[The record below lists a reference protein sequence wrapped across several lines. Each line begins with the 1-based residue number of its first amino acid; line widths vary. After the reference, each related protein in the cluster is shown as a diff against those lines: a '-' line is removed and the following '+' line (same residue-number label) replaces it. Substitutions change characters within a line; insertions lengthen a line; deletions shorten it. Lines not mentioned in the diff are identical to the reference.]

1 LSYACRFSDSGNV
14 KSIPLDECVG
24 EKLGELGLP
33 VTDAESVSA
42 IAPKPRWWLIFAG
55 LAIVLAG
62 AFLAQLIRTTDGTTV
77 RDIRFSGTN
86 GTVMSAL
93 LYVPR
98 NATAATP
105 APGILAVH
113 GYINSRETQDGFA
126 IEFAR
131 RGYVVLSLDQ
141 TGHGYSQGAAFAN
154 GFGGPDGLRYLR
166 SLPMV
171 DTHQIGLEGHS
182 MGGWTVLAAAA
193 AMPAAY
199 SSMVL
204 EGSSTG
210 PPYAQDG
217 STNWPRNLAIVF
229 SRYDEFSQLM
239 WGVARAQDVA
249 TSGKLQSVFGTRAP
263 VAEQRL
269 YGEIA
274 NGTARKLYQ
283 PSTTHP
289 GDHVSTAAI
298 GDAAEWFAATLHG
311 GTPRPASDQIWYWK
325 EFGTGIGLVGFIMII
340 LGAFDALVRL
350 PVFVSV
356 RAAAV
361 PAADH
366 RDRKWWRVF
375 ALTAGLPALLFF
387 PTFIAVTL
395 LLSPSNWLPQVVT
408 TQITIWALASASLSL
423 LMGRFM
429 PRVVGTHRS
438 GWLKSILLAAATVAA
453 GYASLWL
460 VDQFFHTDFRLWV
473 VAVKLPS
480 LRQWTIAAIYVVPLT
495 LAFLVTVRSLASTTV
510 RSDTSAKRYIAAI
523 LTLTTG
529 FAIMLGV
536 IYGVFFVTG
545 SLVTAFDP
553 LSTVIALQ
561 FVPVLIAVAIIAMF
575 TWQRTG
581 SYRVGGLM
589 TGMLVTLYAVAGTA
603 TQV

>member
-77 RDIRFSGTN
+77 RDIRFTGTN

-217 STNWPRNLAIVF
+217 STTWPRNLAIVF

-366 RDRKWWRVF
+366 RDRKWWPVF

-395 LLSPSNWLPQVVT
+395 LLSPSNWLPQVVS

-429 PRVVGTHRS
+429 PRVAGTHRS
-438 GWLKSILLAAATVAA
+438 DWLKSILLAAATVAA

>member
-1 LSYACRFSDSGNV
+1 MIA
-14 KSIPLDECVG
+14 
-24 EKLGELGLP
+24 GL
-33 VTDAESVSA
+33 DAELAHA

-55 LAIVLAG
+55 LVIVLAG

-77 RDIRFSGTN
+77 RDIRFTGTN

-93 LYVPR
+93 LYVPK
-98 NATAATP
+98 NATPTTP

-166 SLPMV
+166 SLPVV

-210 PPYAQDG
+210 APYAQDG
-217 STNWPRNLAIVF
+217 SPIWPRNLAIVF
-229 SRYDEFSQLM
+229 SRYDEFSKLM

-249 TSGKLQSVFGTRAP
+249 TSSKLQSVFGAHAP
-263 VAEQRL
+263 VAEERL
-269 YGEIA
+269 YGA
-274 NGTARKLYQ
+274 VSNGTARKLYQ

-298 GDAAEWFAATLHG
+298 GHATEWFAATLIG

-361 PAADH
+361 PAAEN
-366 RDRKWWRVF
+366 RDRGWWRVF
-375 ALTAGLPALLFF
+375 ALTTGLPALLLF
-387 PTFIAVTL
+387 PTFIAASL
-395 LLSPSNWLPQVVT
+395 LLSASNWLPQAVT
-408 TQITIWALASASLSL
+408 TQITIWALASAGLGL

-429 PRVVGTHRS
+429 PRVAGTHQS
-438 GWLKSILLAAATVAA
+438 DWLKSILLAAATVAA
-453 GYASLWL
+453 GYATLWL
-460 VDQFFHTDFRLWV
+460 VDRLFHTDFRLWV

-480 LRQWTIAAIYVVPLT
+480 IRQWTIAAIYVVPLT
-495 LAFLVTVRSLASTTV
+495 LAFLVTARSLASATV
-510 RSDTSAKRYIAAI
+510 RSDTALRRYIAAI

-529 FAIMLGV
+529 FIVMLGV
-536 IYGVFFVTG
+536 IYGLFFITG

-561 FVPVLIAVAIIAMF
+561 FVPVLIAVAIIAIF

-581 SYRVGGLM
+581 SYRAGGLI

-603 TQV
+603 TQI